1 MKIDYSNKTL
11 IVTLY
16 DPDNAYHI
24 LIAVQEMEGLL
35 CKKIEINNE
44 DFDDFNELHID
55 VDDYYEYLTYRRLLL
70 DYCDPF

>member
-1 MKIDYSNKTL
+1 MKIDFNNNSL

-24 LIAVQEMEGLL
+24 LIAVQEIENLL
-35 CKKIEINNE
+35 CKKIEIDDE
-44 DFDDFNELHID
+44 DFDDFNELRID